1 MKRPVPPLVNLLL
14 LLAIVV
20 LANLVSSNSFFRWDL
35 TQSGAYRLSPVT
47 EETLQRLEDP
57 LRIQVFYTE
66 QVPAPYNGVRQ
77 YLFDLLSEFSARDRR
92 RITVEAIDPT
102 TPEGRRQAEEFG
114 LRQVQL
120 QEIRSD
126 QFQTRA
132 VFLGAVV
139 LYGSSVEVIDQ
150 IDATSGLEYRLTGAI
165 RRAVTTADA
174 LAGIT
179 EPVTVTAVIS
189 PELSQLQI
197 RGFDTLIPDIEAIFQ
212 RMNRDSFDR
221 LRFELIQPLPE
232 EVPAVA
238 ERFGMRPVQWQS
250 AAGVPRQGLLEIALT
265 HGEEQRTVPI
275 PVFSELFG
283 GYSLDSP
290 EELEEELRAA
300 LRSVV
305 AANPTVGYITGHGER
320 QLWDAQRHGAAPFAQ
335 LMEERYQLVEVD
347 ISSEDIPAGI
357 DTIIINGPRERYSVE
372 ALFRIDQFL
381 MNGGGVLVFL
391 DRYVE
396 EIPTQQEM
404 MMGMQPEWRQIETG
418 LDALL
423 EHYGV
428 TVTGEMVLDTES
440 FIARTPQGG
449 QQHVFQAPLLSGG
462 SFNRT
467 SPVTARLEEM
477 ILFNMTE
484 ITTPAEG
491 GVATTV
497 LLQTSP
503 ESWTVPFPQDIG
515 PWTQGPPPGETLDR
529 RAVAVHGVSGR
540 AGEARERG
548 GDSEAGSGQFQ
559 SFFEEPTESLLTE
572 RFRPTSVPGAQ
583 LMVVSSSEL
592 TSPQLLDARQRT
604 PNGIF
609 LLNAV
614 DVLNRAPGFADLR
627 GKGLG
632 VPRIEITSPAVPG
645 LVRTMNMVVAPG
657 AVALLG
663 VLVWLRRRRHSRAIQ
678 ARFAAVCAGAE
689 PQEEQEA

>member
-1 MKRPVPPLVNLLL
+1 MKRAVQSTANLIL
-14 LLAIVV
+14 LLAIVL
-20 LANLVSSNSFFRWDL
+20 LANLVSSNSFFRWDV

-92 RITVEAIDPT
+92 RITLEVIDPG

-114 LRQVQL
+114 LQQVQL

-126 QFQTRA
+126 QFQTRG

-139 LYGSSVEVIDQ
+139 LYGSSIEVIDQ
-150 IDATSGLEYRLTGAI
+150 IDSTSGLEYRLTGAI

-174 LAGIT
+174 LAGLT
-179 EPVTVTAVIS
+179 EAVEITAVIS

-197 RGFDTLIPDIEAIFQ
+197 RGFDTLIPEVEEIFQ

-221 LRFELIQPLPE
+221 LRFELLQPLPE

-238 ERFGMRPVQWQS
+238 ERFGMQPVQWQS
-250 AAGVPRQGLLEIALT
+250 AAGQVRQGLLEIAVT
-265 HGEEQRTVPI
+265 HGEEQRTVAI

-283 GYSLDSP
+283 GYSLDAP
-290 EELEEELRAA
+290 EVLEEELRLA

-320 QLWDAQRHGAAPFAQ
+320 QLRNNQRLGAAPFGQ
-335 LMEERYQLVEVD
+335 LLEERYQVIEVD
-347 ISSEDIPAGI
+347 LVAGSIPSGI
-357 DTIIINGPRERYSVE
+357 DTIIINGPRESYSPE
-372 ALFRIDQFL
+372 ALFQIDQFL
-381 MNGGGVLVFL
+381 MNGGSVLVFL

-396 EIPTQQEM
+396 DIPSQQEM

-418 LDALL
+418 LDMLL
-423 EHYGV
+423 EHYGI
-428 TVTGEMVLDTES
+428 TVTGEMVLDTDS
-440 FIARTPQGG
+440 FMARTPQG
-449 QQHVFQAPLLSGG
+449 QQQVFQAPLLSGA

-467 SPVTARLEEM
+467 SAVTARLEEM

-484 ITTPAEG
+484 ITTLEDTNAPTA
-491 GVATTV
+491 TV

-503 ESWTVPFPQDIG
+503 ESWTVQFPQDIG
-515 PWTQGPPPGETLDR
+515 PWTQGPPAGETLDR
-529 RAVAVHGVSGR
+529 RAVAVHAVSGSNEDR
-540 AGEARERG
+540 
-548 GDSEAGSGQFQ
+548 FQ
-559 SFFEEPTESLLTE
+559 SFFEDPEDSSLTE
-572 RFRPTSVPGAQ
+572 RFRRNSLPGAQ

-592 TSPQLLDARQRT
+592 TSPQLLDVRQQT

-614 DVLNRAPGFADLR
+614 DVLQGAPGFAELR

-657 AVALLG
+657 AVVLLG
-663 VLVWLRRRRHSRAIQ
+663 VLVWLHRRRHRRSIQ
-678 ARFAAVCAGAE
+678 ERFARE
-689 PQEEQEA
+689 DTL